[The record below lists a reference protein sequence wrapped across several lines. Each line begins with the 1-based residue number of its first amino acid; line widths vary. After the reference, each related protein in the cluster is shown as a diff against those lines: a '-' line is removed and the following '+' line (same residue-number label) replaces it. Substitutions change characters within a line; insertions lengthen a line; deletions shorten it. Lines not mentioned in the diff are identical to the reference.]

1 MIYFDTSALA
11 KNYVLEDGSEHV
23 SKVLLENSENATSK
37 LTYAEILSA
46 LVRRTKIGD
55 LSSQKMRE
63 VIGKFEDD
71 WNRLLIVDFHNE
83 LLPIVRRVIEKHQL
97 KAADSIH
104 LASAIWLKV
113 SLKENIAFV
122 SSDVNLLKAARA
134 ERLSPINP
142 QTIDE

>member
-11 KNYVLEDGSEHV
+11 KNYVLEDGSPRV
-23 SKVLLENSENATSK
+23 AKLILENPENVTSK

-46 LVRRTKIGD
+46 LVRRTRSGD
-55 LSSQKMRE
+55 LSRHKMKE
-63 VIGKFEDD
+63 VIHKFEDD
-71 WNRLLIVDFHNE
+71 WNRLLIIDFHNE

-104 LASAIWLKV
+104 LASAIWLKF
-113 SLKENIAFV
+113 SLKEDIAFA
-122 SSDVNLLKAARA
+122 SSDANLLKAAKA

-142 QTIDE
+142 RNIGE